1 MHGSVLDVTATQVP
15 DWRTDESLSCAPING
30 SAFALPQIVNLVVFF
45 YYRQKTMESL
55 AANSIT
61 ESSSQYACSSPAL
74 VAKASRTSQAI
85 GLFSHYFC
93 PSGHMMNCSRSALAM
108 TIAFLNPP
116 GCTSLMGN

>member
-1 MHGSVLDVTATQVP
+1 
-15 DWRTDESLSCAPING
+15 
-30 SAFALPQIVNLVVFF
+30 LPQIVNLVVFF

-85 GLFSHYFC
+85 GLFCHRFC
-93 PSGHMMNCSRSALAM
+93 PAGHILKRSRSALAM
-108 TIAFLNPP
+108 TIAFFDPP
-116 GCTSLMGN
+116 GCTSLTGN